1 MLAAT
6 QGMSTLGQNNPL
18 MPGVVHSLNVF
29 IGEHWNTGFL
39 LRPSQLL
46 VVHTAVTLQARHRA
60 GLRE

>member
-1 MLAAT
+1 
-6 QGMSTLGQNNPL
+6 MSTLGQNNPL